1 MLKKKKTDVIM
12 FSSINFEY
20 SNSEIIVS
28 KNLQNYGNNYL
39 WNSLLYYILLEL
51 TNNAQITIN
60 FFDKQMYDI
69 FTYLISNNLIKCKN
83 DDIRQIVINSCN
95 KRIITELLRGYS
107 FFDYS
112 NILTIFIYEITGER
126 RCCISPI
133 GDNLGLKITHF
144 NNFSFIE
151 TIIEGIC
158 NSYNINIERKNCD
171 G

>member
-1 MLKKKKTDVIM
+1 MFKKKKTDVII

-20 SNSEIIVS
+20 SNSEIIIS
-28 KNLQNYGNNYL
+28 KNFQNYENNYL
-39 WNSLLYYILLEL
+39 WDSLLYDLLFEL
-51 TNNAQITIN
+51 TNNAQITVI
-60 FFDKQMYDI
+60 FFDEQMYEI
-69 FTYLISNNLIKCKN
+69 FAYLIGNNLIKSKN
-83 DDIRQIVINSCN
+83 DDTMQIVINSCN
-95 KRIITELLRGYS
+95 KRVITELLRGYS

-112 NILTIFIYEITGER
+112 NILTIIIYEITGEK

-133 GDNLGLKITHF
+133 GDDLGLKITRF

-158 NSYNINIERKNCD
+158 NAYDINIERKNSD